1 MLDNVSMAI
10 FEDGSVPEHTK
21 IMQKNYEDQIDK
33 LLVQLKEV
41 ILILFSFQFFKIEY
55 NLSIKNYKPK
65 KLRLGNYKV
74 SKLVH
79 N

>member
-10 FEDGSVPEHTK
+10 FEDGSVPGHTK

-41 ILILFSFQFFKIEY
+41 I
-55 NLSIKNYKPK
+55 
-65 KLRLGNYKV
+65 
-74 SKLVH
+74 
-79 N
+79 

>member
-33 LLVQLKEV
+33 LLVQLKEFPV
-41 ILILFSFQFFKIEY
+41 LQNRI
-55 NLSIKNYKPK
+55 
-65 KLRLGNYKV
+65 
-74 SKLVH
+74 
-79 N
+79 